1 MHLCRMPYRTLV
13 LIVLLLIAGLLR
25 AQAVIGDSTY
35 LRMPD
40 RTKAFEAMRFD
51 MDAYQ
56 DTLRAYR
63 DALETTATGID
74 AMAQAG
80 QDRKAKLGRL
90 RDDVKS
96 LGKEM
101 KRQRKRL
108 KKNAPPFEESAR
120 SCSDLIRRTKLLRAQ
135 LVTEG
140 ARPER

>member
-1 MHLCRMPYRTLV
+1 MLFRVPAL
-13 LIVLLLIAGLLR
+13 LFLLLSASALR
-25 AQAVIGDSTY
+25 AQPVIGDSTY

-40 RTKAFEAMRFD
+40 RVKAFEAMRFD

-63 DALETTATGID
+63 DALETTASGID

-101 KRQRKRL
+101 KKQRKRL
-108 KKNAPPFEESAR
+108 KKSAPPFEQSAID
-120 SCSDLIRRTKLLRAQ
+120 CSKLVQRTKLLRMQ
-135 LVTEG
+135 LVAEG